1 MNEKALCTA
10 RELAIG
16 YGKTPLLSDIC
27 LGVQPGQILTL
38 IGPNG
43 AGKTTLLNTL
53 VKRIRPEAGTVIH
66 KAGLSIG
73 YLEQDSGLT
82 ASSTIIE
89 EMRGV
94 FRETLNARAKMRE
107 IAKKME
113 QAPDDTALQTEY
125 ARAQNAFEA
134 GGGYEFEVEIKKI
147 LNGMGFA
154 DKAYETNIATLSGGE
169 KTRLAIARLLL
180 SDPEL
185 LILDEPTNHLDFKTL
200 MWLEDYLNGY
210 RGAVLIV
217 SCLLYTSDAAD
228 E

>member
-1 MNEKALCTA
+1 MLASFTDVTVAYGETEILKNVTA
-10 RELAIG
+10 AINAG
-16 YGKTPLLSDIC
+16 DRIG
-27 LGVQPGQILTL
+27 L

-43 AGKTTLLNTL
+43 AGKTTL

-125 ARAQNAFEA
+125 ARAQKAFEA
-134 GGGYEFEVEIKKI
+134 GGGYEFEVEIKKR

-154 DKAYETNIATLSGGE
+154 DKA
-169 KTRLAIARLLL
+169 
-180 SDPEL
+180 
-185 LILDEPTNHLDFKTL
+185 
-200 MWLEDYLNGY
+200 
-210 RGAVLIV
+210 
-217 SCLLYTSDAAD
+217 
-228 E
+228 

>member
-1 MNEKALCTA
+1 MLASFTDVTVAYGETEILKNVTA
-10 RELAIG
+10 AINAG
-16 YGKTPLLSDIC
+16 DRIG
-27 LGVQPGQILTL
+27 L

-113 QAPDDTALQTEY
+113 QALTILPSRRST
-125 ARAQNAFEA
+125 RAPKMRSRRAE
-134 GGGYEFEVEIKKI
+134 G
-147 LNGMGFA
+147 
-154 DKAYETNIATLSGGE
+154 
-169 KTRLAIARLLL
+169 
-180 SDPEL
+180 
-185 LILDEPTNHLDFKTL
+185 
-200 MWLEDYLNGY
+200 
-210 RGAVLIV
+210 
-217 SCLLYTSDAAD
+217 TSSR
-228 E
+228 